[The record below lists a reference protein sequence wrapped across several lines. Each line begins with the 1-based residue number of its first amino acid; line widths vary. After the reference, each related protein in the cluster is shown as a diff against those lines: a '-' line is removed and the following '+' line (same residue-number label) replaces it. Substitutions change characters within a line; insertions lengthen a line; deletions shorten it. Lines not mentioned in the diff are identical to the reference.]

1 MRMYLSSFRMGDR
14 PEHLVAMLP
23 ERARVAVVA
32 NAMDHQPADER
43 AAGVTREIEALT
55 ALGLEPHELDLRAYT
70 GSRPDTERLRTDLGA
85 YDGAWVRGGNVF
97 MLRHALA
104 SSGADA
110 VLTELVRADRLVY
123 AGYSAGPCV
132 LAPSLRGLERC
143 DDPDVVQRTAGV
155 PATYDG
161 LGLLDV
167 AFVPHVDSPGHP
179 ESELLGEVAARY
191 AADGTPHRVLRDG
204 QALVVRDGTVTL
216 VG

>member
-1 MRMYLSSFRMGDR
+1 
-14 PEHLVAMLP
+14 
-23 ERARVAVVA
+23 
-32 NAMDHQPADER
+32 
-43 AAGVTREIEALT
+43 
-55 ALGLEPHELDLRAYT
+55 
-70 GSRPDTERLRTDLGA
+70 
-85 YDGAWVRGGNVF
+85 

-104 SSGADA
+104 ASGAEA

-132 LAPSLRGLERC
+132 LAPSLRGLENC

-179 ESELLGEVAARY
+179 ESGLLGEVAARY
-191 AADGTPHRVLRDG
+191 AADGTPHSALRDG